1 MSESAPESKQGS
13 GNTSRPVR
21 QRNGRMGEDAAVAL
35 YESRGYTVLARNVR
49 EAHNEIDFVAED
61 DTSLVFVEVKTRTAR
76 PGSPSRYGRPA
87 RAVDSGKRQRTV
99 LAAEA
104 YLREHPTG
112 KQPRI
117 DVVEV
122 YLSHT
127 ADGEAQ
133 VTDIITFRNAF
144 GAR

>member
-1 MSESAPESKQGS
+1 MSEFTTESKQGS

-76 PGSPSRYGRPA
+76 PGVPSRYGRPA

-122 YLSHT
+122 YLSHA